1 MTKYKFYQKKQR
13 RENNV
18 SGIYWF
24 LTGTFWFLVLALLVS
39 IPALYFTKK
48 DFATEVRQVRQS
60 QPNRFFIGIDVSQTI
75 GPDILSD
82 FEDSLIS
89 RLQSFIGQ
97 EEVSYHISVFGLP
110 GCGEDTIATLL
121 STQSP
126 KDLASFT
133 RRVEKKIKKISIA
146 NRVGGEEDTTPL
158 TTPLF
163 YFLEKIL
170 KDSAGQRVII
180 FSDLVNDDGG
190 CQEHSFPFE
199 TIERYGLHGG
209 GQIIF
214 LYPTPHVTGEYDTP
228 DLPERLVKKQKRF
241 ITSMYKLSKQG
252 KVRAFFYH
260 VPDDPQ
266 KRVTFLKSRLQ
277 HAIPATVFEI
287 VWERVSKMIDTIIVA
302 VRG

>member
-1 MTKYKFYQKKQR
+1 MTRYKFYQKKPR
-13 RENNV
+13 RENRV
-18 SGIYWF
+18 SGIWWF
-24 LTGTFWFLVLALLVS
+24 LSGTFWFLFLALLVS

-48 DFATEVRQVRQS
+48 DFAAEVRQARQS
-60 QPNRFFIGIDVSQTI
+60 QPNWFFIGIDVSQTI
-75 GPDILSD
+75 EPDILSD

-97 EEVSYHISVFGLP
+97 EEVFYDISIFGLP
-110 GCGEDTIATLL
+110 GCEEETTTTVL
-121 STQSP
+121 STRSP
-126 KDLASFT
+126 KDLASFART
-133 RRVEKKIKKISIA
+133 VERRIKKISIA
-146 NRVGGEEDTTPL
+146 DRVGGEENMTPL

-170 KDSAGQRVII
+170 KERAGQRVII
-180 FSDLVNDDGG
+180 FSDLVNDDRG
-190 CQEHSFPFE
+190 CQGHSFPSE
-199 TIERYGLHGG
+199 TIERFGLHRG

-228 DLPERLVKKQKRF
+228 DLPERLIKKQKHF

-260 VPDDPQ
+260 IPDNPQ
-266 KRVTFLKSRLQ
+266 KRATFLKSQLQ

-287 VWERVSKMIDTIIVA
+287 VWERVSKMIDTIIAA